1 MGATYDEPERVW
13 RYRAD
18 PARRLLPERGF
29 GAREESL
36 DINGGGYL
44 KNGLQDRSTQGGN
57 IMGKKI
63 RFWTG
68 AAVGAMLQYFY
79 DPQTGEVRRAL
90 LREQLGDR
98 IVEVRAALTGKAARQ
113 KMIGNL
119 RLVPLM
125 SAGRF
130 RRVSGL

>member
-1 MGATYDEPERVW
+1 MGATYDEPEQIW
-13 RYRAD
+13 RYRAGPPIVSCQNRD
-18 PARRLLPERGF
+18 SRR
-29 GAREESL
+29 SL
-36 DINGGGYL
+36 DISGSGYL
-44 KNGLQDRSTQGGN
+44 KHGLQHRSTQGGN
-57 IMGKKI
+57 IMRKKV

-125 SAGRF
+125 NAGRF